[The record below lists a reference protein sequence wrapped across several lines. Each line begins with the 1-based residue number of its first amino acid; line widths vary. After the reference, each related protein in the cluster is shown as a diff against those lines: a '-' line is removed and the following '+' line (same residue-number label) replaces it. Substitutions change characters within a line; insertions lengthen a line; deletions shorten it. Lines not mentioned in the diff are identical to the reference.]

1 MGQYR
6 TLEISLGLLSIV
18 AKQQMPVAAGLYRAT
33 KG

>member
-6 TLEISLGLLSIV
+6 TLEISLGLLIV
-18 AKQQMPVAAGLYRAT
+18 AKPQMPVAAGLYRAT